1 MRGCKRLCIKL
12 HSTEQHLCAIFKLLS
27 ISMVNSGFFYFISTV
42 FLAVFWVWDV
52 TDKECVTYL
61 LTIYFTYSQ
70 ACSVLRNWTAL
81 VNQCGL
87 NPPKKHHCMFT
98 ISAFTFY
105 ILSSLLW
112 SKTWQCVQTRVSS
125 ERNKNYIPQKKFA
138 EVFLIGK
145 THLFKQYFCE
155 ILSEPIVTSY
165 FWWI

>member
-1 MRGCKRLCIKL
+1 MHKASFYWAT
-12 HSTEQHLCAIFKLLS
+12 STCNIQI
-27 ISMVNSGFFYFISTV
+27 I
-42 FLAVFWVWDV
+42 
-52 TDKECVTYL
+52 
-61 LTIYFTYSQ
+61 IYFNGELRIFLFYINSFSCSFLGLRRHWQGMCHITVNYSFYYSE

-87 NPPKKHHCMFT
+87 NPPKKRHCMFT

-112 SKTWQCVQTRVSS
+112 SITWQCVQTRVGS
-125 ERNKNYIPQKKFA
+125 ERNENYIPQKKFA

-145 THLFKQYFCE
+145 THFFKQYFCE